1 MPNALQKETRPLNPR
16 TLLSALGALASLS
29 VAAPALAQNPP
40 VRTVV
45 LFPGAT
51 PIGVTV
57 SRAGR
62 IFMLFPR
69 AFDAGPYVV
78 AEIKNG
84 VPIPYPNA
92 AVNRLSRAPQAQRL
106 VSVQGLTADASDH
119 LWLLDLGVI
128 KTQPTSYGGPKLICV
143 DLKTNKI
150 TQTIVFSRT
159 VAGPNAY
166 LNDVRV
172 DLRLGKAGTAFIT
185 DSSEKGP
192 NGIVVVDLATGTS
205 RRRLNDDPSV
215 KAEPGFTPVVEGQP
229 LLKHLPGMP
238 PQKDR
243 TGADGLT
250 LTPDGKYL
258 YYCPNEGRHLYRV
271 SAAALANPAQ
281 TDAQVAATVEN
292 LGDKGFATDGMEA
305 DASGYIC
312 LTDYEH
318 NAIKRRS
325 PTGEYETIVSG
336 PSYIWPDSIAFG
348 PDGSMYFDADQ
359 LNRQAKF
366 QNRNDLRKKPIPL
379 YRVSVGSQPV
389 MLR

>member
-1 MPNALQKETRPLNPR
+1 MRLRSALP
-16 TLLSALGALASLS
+16 ALGALTALS
-29 VAAPALAQNPP
+29 VAAPSLAQNPP
-40 VRTVV
+40 VQTVAQ
-45 LFPGAT
+45 FPGAT
-51 PIGVTV
+51 PIGVAV

-62 IFMLFPR
+62 VFLSFPR
-69 AFDAGPYVV
+69 AFDNGPYVV

-92 AVNRLSRAPQAQRL
+92 AVNRLSRAPQASRL
-106 VSVQGLTADASDH
+106 VSVQGLTVDADDR

-128 KTQPTSYGGPKLICV
+128 KTQPTSFGGPKMVCV

-150 TQTIVFSRT
+150 TQTIIFPRT

-192 NGIVVVDLATGTS
+192 NGIVVVDLASGTS

-215 KAEPGFTPVVEGQP
+215 KAEPGFTPTVEGQP
-229 LLKHLPGMP
+229 LLKRMPGMP
-238 PQKDR
+238 PQKNRISRDR

-258 YYCPNEGRHLYRV
+258 YYCPNEGHHLYRV
-271 SAAALANPAQ
+271 STAALADPAQ
-281 TDAQVAATVEN
+281 TDAQVAATIEN

-305 DASGYIC
+305 DASGYIY

-336 PSYIWPDSIAFG
+336 PAYIWPDSIAFG
-348 PDGSMYFDADQ
+348 PDGAMYFDADQ
-359 LNRQAKF
+359 LNRQAKYH
-366 QNRNDLRKKPIPL
+366 NGKDLRKKPIPL

-389 MLR
+389 MLK